1 MKIAQHHPLVRRQ
14 LFQAHRPPGVELLG
28 ADRHLC
34 AQPELAAVVEAG
46 AGVEQALH
54 VRNVYEFFWDSLKG
68 EMKKLDYIAFHIP
81 KLGELNLTKS
91 KIDKLEKYLEK
102 YDENY
107 VEKIEK
113 VKRLIQERYDKKNE
127 KRELRKKFLE
137 EMEKNNGGG
146 VV

>member
-1 MKIAQHHPLVRRQ
+1 MLTRTR
-14 LFQAHRPPGVELLG
+14 
-28 ADRHLC
+28 D
-34 AQPELAAVVEAG
+34 VVAKLIEEFP
-46 AGVEQALH
+46 EQALY

-68 EMKKLDYIAFHIP
+68 EMKKLDFIAFHIP

-146 VV
+146 MV